1 MYNFRFAFYLL
12 GAGRGAAPAPVF
24 FFSRSGS
31 KGPKTCGSGSPALF
45 KKNITVNQ
53 EFVIE
58 NLYVYI
64 L

>member
-31 KGPKTCGSGSPALF
+31 KGPKTCGSGSQDLV
-45 KKNITVNQ
+45 KKI
-53 EFVIE
+53 
-58 NLYVYI
+58 
-64 L
+64 